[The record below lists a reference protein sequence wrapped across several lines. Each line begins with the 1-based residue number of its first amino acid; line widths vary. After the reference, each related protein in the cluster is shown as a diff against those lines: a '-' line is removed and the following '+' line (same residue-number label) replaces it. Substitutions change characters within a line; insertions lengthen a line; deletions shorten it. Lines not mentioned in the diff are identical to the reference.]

1 MSVFTIIIPVYQE
14 YNIFR
19 IFWES
24 LIKTIQYPTEIQ
36 IINDASPINTTVFIR
51 QLQVDSDIIHL
62 NVIENVQSKGYTNCL
77 NRALK
82 KLTGDFIVFMD
93 SDIIL
98 VDGWQNH
105 VISNLAD
112 DSIGGMGCVLLYPQT
127 GGIQNCGLTYTASNG
142 RHLFLNNKTSVLDN
156 KKTYEVQATIFA
168 FFATRR
174 DIIESTGELDYSFFN
189 GYEDI
194 DYQLR
199 IRSKLQKKIVVDPTL
214 RMFHWEQ
221 SNGIF
226 RNNNRRSN
234 IALLWKKHGSILK
247 TDLWNFLFEQFESLY
262 CQNTQYVG
270 VDLCS
275 SRLDANT
282 FWIEIEKRY
291 SKCIRHIDNYFHAVH
306 EDKNIWLS
314 RVLPYDYFRTEYP
327 ILFLCDNFIKLLDN
341 QYWLDFR
348 EQYCCQ
354 DIIVDLYGNV
364 ITWNQLKNKFWP
376 GNKIR

>member
-1 MSVFTIIIPVYQE
+1 MSVFTIVIPVYQE

-24 LIKTIQYPTEIQ
+24 LIRTIQYPTEIQ
-36 IINDASPINTTVFIR
+36 IINDASPTNTTNLIR
-51 QLQVDSDIIHL
+51 QLQIDSNIVHL
-62 NVIENVQSKGYTNCL
+62 NVIENVQSEGYTNCL
-77 NRALK
+77 NKALN
-82 KLTGDFIVFMD
+82 KLTGDYIVFMD
-93 SDIIL
+93 SDVIL
-98 VDGWQNH
+98 ADEWQNH
-105 VISNLAD
+105 VVSNLTD
-112 DSIGGMGCVLLYPQT
+112 ESIGGMGCVLLYPQT
-127 GGIQNCGLTYTASNG
+127 GGIQNCGLTYTSSTG
-142 RHLFLNNKTSVLDN
+142 RHLFLNNRPSVLDN
-156 KKTYEVQATIFA
+156 KKIYEVQATIFA

-174 DIIESTGELDYSFFN
+174 EIIQNTGELDSSFFN

-221 SNGIF
+221 SNGIL
-226 RNNNRRSN
+226 RSNNRRSN

-247 TDLWNFLFEQFESLY
+247 ADLWNFLFEQFESLC
-262 CQNTQYVG
+262 CQNICYVG

-275 SRLDANT
+275 SRLDADT
-282 FWIEIEKRY
+282 FWNETEKRY
-291 SKCIRHIDNYFHAVH
+291 SKCIRRIDHYFHAVH

-314 RVLPYDYFRTEYP
+314 QVLPYDYFRTEQP

-341 QYWLDFR
+341 QYWLNFR

-354 DIIVDLYGNV
+354 DIIVDLYGN
-364 ITWNQLKNKFWP
+364 IIKWDQLKSKFWP